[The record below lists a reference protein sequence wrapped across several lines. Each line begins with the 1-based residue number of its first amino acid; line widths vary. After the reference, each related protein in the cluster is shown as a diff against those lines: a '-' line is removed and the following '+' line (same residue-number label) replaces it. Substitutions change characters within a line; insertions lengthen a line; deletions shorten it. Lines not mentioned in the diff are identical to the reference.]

1 MSLMAGYTT
10 GTASTFPTGLD
21 ARAIRRPMP
30 VVETI
35 DWRRNELLARLSP
48 SESAFLRSRLQ
59 LVEFDRGD
67 TIYRADDE
75 IDSVYFPLSMVAS
88 RLSIL
93 EDGSTVEVGLIGHD
107 GVIGLSA
114 FMGTGRTR
122 NWTVV
127 DIGGTALRLRV
138 NGLREVLSRFSTL
151 STVLS
156 NYYQDFFTQVTRRA
170 VCRSRH
176 TITEQLCSWLLMVR
190 DRCETADLT
199 LTQECIARRLG
210 SRRAGITVAAN
221 ALKRAGAIAYS
232 RGRIAITDR
241 ETLEGIACECYAATN
256 DLPTKNV
263 AWNASDHHPR
273 LAARTPTAA

>member
-1 MSLMAGYTT
+1 MRP
-10 GTASTFPTGLD
+10 TAVAD
-21 ARAIRRPMP
+21 
-30 VVETI
+30 TI

-48 SESAFLRSRLQ
+48 SESSFLRSRLQ
-59 LVEFDRGD
+59 LVKFERGD

-88 RLSIL
+88 RLTIL
-93 EDGSTVEVGLIGHD
+93 EDGSTVEVGIIGRD
-107 GVIGLSA
+107 GVVGLSA

-127 DIGGTALRLRV
+127 DIGGEALRLRV
-138 NGLREVLSRFSTL
+138 NGLREVISRFSAL
-151 STVLS
+151 SSVLS
-156 NYYQDFFTQVTRRA
+156 EYYQDFFTQVTRRA

-176 TITEQLCSWLLMVR
+176 TIMEQLCSWLLMVR

-221 ALKRAGAIAYS
+221 ALKKAGAIAYS
-232 RGRIAITDR
+232 RGHIAVTDR
-241 ETLEGIACECYAATN
+241 GKLEDLACECYGALHESRAVDDRWHRRPTPLLVGETHAA
-256 DLPTKNV
+256 
-263 AWNASDHHPR
+263 
-273 LAARTPTAA
+273 